1 MIVYRFSPAACPVA
15 KAICRLKPPVYASTS
30 RISPAKYKPG
40 INLDCI
46 VFGSISCLSKET
58 YVGIEFIDGSI
69 GFEPRIVFSGT
80 LSSY

>member
-46 VFGSISCLSKET
+46 VFPPSQSRRKAVQSRK
-58 YVGIEFIDGSI
+58 S
-69 GFEPRIVFSGT
+69 PP
-80 LSSY
+80 

>member
-40 INLDCI
+40 IN
-46 VFGSISCLSKET
+46 
-58 YVGIEFIDGSI
+58 
-69 GFEPRIVFSGT
+69 
-80 LSSY
+80 